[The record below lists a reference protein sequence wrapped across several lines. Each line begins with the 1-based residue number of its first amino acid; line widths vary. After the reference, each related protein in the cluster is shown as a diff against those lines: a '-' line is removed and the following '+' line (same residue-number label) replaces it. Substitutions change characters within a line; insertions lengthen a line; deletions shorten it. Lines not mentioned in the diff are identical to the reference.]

1 MFFGYFFAPPY
12 LEYGIVFPQGE
23 LLRTVPIEIPM
34 AVMMHDFAITENY
47 TIFIDLP
54 LTFSPEKM

>member
-47 TIFIDLP
+47 TIFMDLP